1 MYDIVGRPTD
11 EIKEDSIP
19 DVIKNNCIKVIIR
32 YDDNTVEENTNKV
45 LEYFDFLIN

>member
-1 MYDIVGRPTD
+1 MYDIVGSPIN

-19 DVIKNNCIKVIIR
+19 DVIKYNGIQVIVR

-45 LEYFDFLIN
+45 LEYFKLNK